1 MLTFNNT
8 EIEAINFGDTD
19 IETGLF
25 NGVTVFEKRKENI
38 VILRTT
44 QPTLRLSVF
53 TKEGLD
59 VDVWNAG
66 EKVAVLG
73 NTGRVDFRLKDTGQ
87 DVIIK
92 GHDIIKLFCNENQL
106 TSLNAQGCTALQEL
120 YCYNNQL
127 TSLNV
132 QGCTALRALLCNDN
146 QLTSLNAQGLTAL
159 QELFCN
165 ENQLTSLNVQG
176 CTVLQRLY
184 CYNNQLTSL
193 NVQGCTALRALLC
206 YNNQLTSL
214 NVQGCTALQGL
225 HCNDNQLTSL
235 NAQGLTVL
243 KRLYCYN
250 NQLTAHAFKDIFI
263 NLAKTKWEGISILY
277 KDRDSNYSDFTQPPE
292 LAAAFNAAKAKGWM
306 FYKNSQNSKNLL

>member
-53 TKEGLD
+53 TKEGLE

-73 NTGRVDFRLKDTGQ
+73 NTGKVDFRLKDTGQ

-92 GHDIIKLFCNENQL
+92 GHDIIKLFCNDNQL

-132 QGCTALRALLCNDN
+132 QGCTALQELHCNNN
-146 QLTSLNAQGLTAL
+146 QLISLNAQGCTAL
-159 QELFCN
+159 QRLFC
-165 ENQLTSLNVQG
+165 
-176 CTVLQRLY
+176 Y
-184 CYNNQLTSL
+184 DNQLTSL
-193 NVQGCTALRALLC
+193 NVQGCTALHTLAC
-206 YNNQLTSL
+206 NN
-214 NVQGCTALQGL
+214 
-225 HCNDNQLTSL
+225 NQLTSL
-235 NAQGLTVL
+235 NAQGCTALQTLACNNNQLTSL
-243 KRLYCYN
+243 NAQRLTALQTLLCYN

-292 LAAAFNAAKAKGWM
+292 LAAAFNAAKAKRWK
-306 FYKNSQNSKNLL
+306 FYKNSQNNENLL

>member
-1 MLTFNNT
+1 MLIYNNT
-8 EIEAINFGDTD
+8 KIETLKFGSTD

-132 QGCTALRALLCNDN
+132 QGCTALRALLC
-146 QLTSLNAQGLTAL
+146 
-159 QELFCN
+159 
-165 ENQLTSLNVQG
+165 
-176 CTVLQRLY
+176 
-184 CYNNQLTSL
+184 
-193 NVQGCTALRALLC
+193 
-206 YNNQLTSL
+206 
-214 NVQGCTALQGL
+214 
-225 HCNDNQLTSL
+225 
-235 NAQGLTVL
+235 
-243 KRLYCYN
+243 YN

-292 LAAAFNAAKAKGWM
+292 LAAAFNAAKAKGWK
-306 FYKNSQNSKNLL
+306 FYKNDTNSSNVL

>member
-132 QGCTALRALLCNDN
+132 QGCTALQGLHCNDN
-146 QLTSLNAQGLTAL
+146 QLTSLNAQGL
-159 QELFCN
+159 
-165 ENQLTSLNVQG
+165 
-176 CTVLQRLY
+176 TVLQRLY

-225 HCNDNQLTSL
+225 LCYNNQLTSL

>member
-1 MLTFNNT
+1 MLIYNNT
-8 EIEAINFGDTD
+8 KIETLKFGSTD

-120 YCYNNQL
+120 YCYNTQL

-132 QGCTALRALLCNDN
+132 QGCTALQGLHCNDN

-176 CTVLQRLY
+176 CTALQGLHCNDNQLTSLNAQGLTVLQRLYCYNNQLTSLNAQGLTVLQRLY

-193 NVQGCTALRALLC
+193 NVQGCTALRALL
-206 YNNQLTSL
+206 
-214 NVQGCTALQGL
+214 
-225 HCNDNQLTSL
+225 
-235 NAQGLTVL
+235 
-243 KRLYCYN
+243 CYN

-292 LAAAFNAAKAKGWM
+292 LAAAFNAAKAKGWK
-306 FYKNSQNSKNLL
+306 FYKNDTNSSNVL

>member
-132 QGCTALRALLCNDN
+132 QGCTAL
-146 QLTSLNAQGLTAL
+146 
-159 QELFCN
+159 
-165 ENQLTSLNVQG
+165 
-176 CTVLQRLY
+176 
-184 CYNNQLTSL
+184 
-193 NVQGCTALRALLC
+193 
-206 YNNQLTSL
+206 
-214 NVQGCTALQGL
+214 QGL

-243 KRLYCYN
+243 QRLYCYN

>member
-1 MLTFNNT
+1 MLTYNNT
-8 EIEAINFGDTD
+8 KIETLKFGSTD

-25 NGVTVFEKRKENI
+25 NGVTVFEKRQENI

-106 TSLNAQGCTALQEL
+106 TSLN
-120 YCYNNQL
+120 
-127 TSLNV
+127 
-132 QGCTALRALLCNDN
+132 
-146 QLTSLNAQGLTAL
+146 
-159 QELFCN
+159 
-165 ENQLTSLNVQG
+165 
-176 CTVLQRLY
+176 
-184 CYNNQLTSL
+184 
-193 NVQGCTALRALLC
+193 
-206 YNNQLTSL
+206 
-214 NVQGCTALQGL
+214 VQGCTALQGL

-243 KRLYCYN
+243 QRLLCYN

-292 LAAAFNAAKAKGWM
+292 LAAAFNAAKAKGWK
-306 FYKNSQNSKNLL
+306 FYKNDTNSSNVL

>member
-53 TKEGLD
+53 TKEGLE

-73 NTGRVDFRLKDTGQ
+73 NTGKVDFRLKDTGQ

-92 GHDIIKLFCNENQL
+92 GHDIIKLFCNDNQL

-132 QGCTALRALLCNDN
+132 QGCTALQELHCNNNQLISLNAQGCTALQRLACNNN
-146 QLTSLNAQGLTAL
+146 QLTSLNAQRLTAL
-159 QELFCN
+159 Q
-165 ENQLTSLNVQG
+165 T
-176 CTVLQRLY
+176 
-184 CYNNQLTSL
+184 
-193 NVQGCTALRALLC
+193 LL
-206 YNNQLTSL
+206 
-214 NVQGCTALQGL
+214 
-225 HCNDNQLTSL
+225 
-235 NAQGLTVL
+235 
-243 KRLYCYN
+243 CYN

-292 LAAAFNAAKAKGWM
+292 LAAAFNAAKAKRWK
-306 FYKNSQNSKNLL
+306 FYKNSQNNENLL

>member
-44 QPTLRLSVF
+44 QPTLRLSGF

-120 YCYNNQL
+120 FCYNNQL

-132 QGCTALRALLCNDN
+132 QGCTALR
-146 QLTSLNAQGLTAL
+146 
-159 QELFCN
+159 
-165 ENQLTSLNVQG
+165 
-176 CTVLQRLY
+176 
-184 CYNNQLTSL
+184 
-193 NVQGCTALRALLC
+193 
-206 YNNQLTSL
+206 
-214 NVQGCTALQGL
+214 GL

-243 KRLYCYN
+243 QRLYCSN

-306 FYKNSQNSKNLL
+306 FYKNYIDSSNVL

>member
-44 QPTLRLSVF
+44 QPTLRLSGF

-120 YCYNNQL
+120 
-127 TSLNV
+127 
-132 QGCTALRALLCNDN
+132 
-146 QLTSLNAQGLTAL
+146 
-159 QELFCN
+159 F
-165 ENQLTSLNVQG
+165 
-176 CTVLQRLY
+176 
-184 CYNNQLTSL
+184 
-193 NVQGCTALRALLC
+193 C

-243 KRLYCYN
+243 QRLYCSNNQLTSLNAQGLTVLQRLYCYNNQLTSLNVQGCTALQGLLCYNNQLTSLNVQGCTALRGLHCNDNQLTSLNAQGLTVLQRLYCSN

-306 FYKNSQNSKNLL
+306 FYKNYIDSSNVL

>member
-44 QPTLRLSVF
+44 QPTLRLSGF

-120 YCYNNQL
+120 FCYNNQL

-132 QGCTALRALLCNDN
+132 QGCTALQGLHCNDN

-176 CTVLQRLY
+176 CT
-184 CYNNQLTSL
+184 
-193 NVQGCTALRALLC
+193 ALR
-206 YNNQLTSL
+206 
-214 NVQGCTALQGL
+214 GL

-243 KRLYCYN
+243 QRLYCSN

-306 FYKNSQNSKNLL
+306 FYKNYIDSSNVL

>member
-73 NTGRVDFRLKDTGQ
+73 NTGMVDFRLKDTGQ

-120 YCYNNQL
+120 FCYNNQLTSLNVQGCTALQELFCYNNQL

-176 CTVLQRLY
+176 CTVLQ
-184 CYNNQLTSL
+184 
-193 NVQGCTALRALLC
+193 
-206 YNNQLTSL
+206 
-214 NVQGCTALQGL
+214 
-225 HCNDNQLTSL
+225 
-235 NAQGLTVL
+235 
-243 KRLYCYN
+243 RLYCYN

>member
-1 MLTFNNT
+1 MLIYNNT
-8 EIEAINFGDTD
+8 KIETLKFGSTD

-106 TSLNAQGCTALQEL
+106 TSLN
-120 YCYNNQL
+120 
-127 TSLNV
+127 
-132 QGCTALRALLCNDN
+132 
-146 QLTSLNAQGLTAL
+146 
-159 QELFCN
+159 
-165 ENQLTSLNVQG
+165 
-176 CTVLQRLY
+176 
-184 CYNNQLTSL
+184 
-193 NVQGCTALRALLC
+193 VQGCTALRALLC

-243 KRLYCYN
+243 QRLLCYN

-292 LAAAFNAAKAKGWM
+292 LAAAFNAAKAKGWK
-306 FYKNSQNSKNLL
+306 FYKNDTNSSNVL

>member
-1 MLTFNNT
+1 MLIYNNT
-8 EIEAINFGDTD
+8 KIETLKFGSTD

-92 GHDIIKLFCNENQL
+92 GHDIIKLFCNGNQL

-120 YCYNNQL
+120 YC
-127 TSLNV
+127 
-132 QGCTALRALLCNDN
+132 ND
-146 QLTSLNAQGLTAL
+146 
-159 QELFCN
+159 
-165 ENQLTSLNVQG
+165 
-176 CTVLQRLY
+176 
-184 CYNNQLTSL
+184 
-193 NVQGCTALRALLC
+193 
-206 YNNQLTSL
+206 NQLTSL

-243 KRLYCYN
+243 QRLYCYN
-250 NQLTAHAFKDIFI
+250 NQLTSL
-263 NLAKTKWEGISILY
+263 NVQG
-277 KDRDSNYSDFTQPPE
+277 
-292 LAAAFNAAKAKGWM
+292 
-306 FYKNSQNSKNLL
+306 

>member
-1 MLTFNNT
+1 MLTYNNT
-8 EIEAINFGDTD
+8 KIETLKFGSTD

-25 NGVTVFEKRKENI
+25 NGVTVFEKRQENI

-120 YCYNNQL
+120 YCYN
-127 TSLNV
+127 T
-132 QGCTALRALLCNDN
+132 
-146 QLTSLNAQGLTAL
+146 
-159 QELFCN
+159 
-165 ENQLTSLNVQG
+165 
-176 CTVLQRLY
+176 
-184 CYNNQLTSL
+184 
-193 NVQGCTALRALLC
+193 
-206 YNNQLTSL
+206 QLTSL

-243 KRLYCYN
+243 QRLLCYN

-292 LAAAFNAAKAKGWM
+292 LAAAFNAAKAKGWK
-306 FYKNSQNSKNLL
+306 FYKNDTNSSNVL

>member
-44 QPTLRLSVF
+44 QPTLRLSGF

-106 TSLNAQGCTALQEL
+106 TSLN
-120 YCYNNQL
+120 
-127 TSLNV
+127 
-132 QGCTALRALLCNDN
+132 
-146 QLTSLNAQGLTAL
+146 
-159 QELFCN
+159 
-165 ENQLTSLNVQG
+165 
-176 CTVLQRLY
+176 
-184 CYNNQLTSL
+184 
-193 NVQGCTALRALLC
+193 
-206 YNNQLTSL
+206 
-214 NVQGCTALQGL
+214 VQGCTALQGL

-243 KRLYCYN
+243 QRLYCYN